1 MQDCT
6 RERRTAAAISSSR
19 LLAAL
24 SCMLLRCLACL
35 NAVALGLLLAV
46 LDPDIK
52 TAFALRLTA
61 PCLAEDRASGDLL
74 PCKFEA
80 ARLPDLRGWE
90 DILGLEHFAGAG
102 GSCKL
107 LAELKLFAA
116 KTLGAAG

>member
-1 MQDCT
+1 
-6 RERRTAAAISSSR
+6 
-19 LLAAL
+19 
-24 SCMLLRCLACL
+24 MLLRCLACL